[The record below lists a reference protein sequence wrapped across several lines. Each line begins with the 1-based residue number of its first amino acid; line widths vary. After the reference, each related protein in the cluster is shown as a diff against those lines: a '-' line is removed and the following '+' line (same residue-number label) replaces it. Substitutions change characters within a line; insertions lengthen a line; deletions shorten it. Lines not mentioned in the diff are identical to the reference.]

1 LLDGQPLRIYRTELA
16 LSGVVVPSGR
26 HQIEFA
32 YRDPWMTAGLG
43 ISGAS
48 ALACLALLVL

>member
-1 LLDGQPLRIYRTELA
+1 LLDGQPLRIYRTELS
-16 LSGVVVPSGR
+16 LSGVVVPSGK
-26 HQIEFA
+26 HKIEIA

-48 ALACLALLVL
+48 ALACLVLLVL